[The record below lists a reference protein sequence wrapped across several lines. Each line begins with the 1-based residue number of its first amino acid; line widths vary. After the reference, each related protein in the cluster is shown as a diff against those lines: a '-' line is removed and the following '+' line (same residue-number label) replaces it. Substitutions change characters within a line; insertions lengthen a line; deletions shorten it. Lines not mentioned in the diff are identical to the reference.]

1 MDDRDEM
8 RRLRAEEIGD
18 ELAIRKDEQ
27 RIAGEER
34 DLEREMQEF
43 QDAEQSAEKQ
53 IEEEL
58 RREHWGREPERPPV
72 LPNRGE

>member
-18 ELAIRKDEQ
+18 ELAIRKEEQ

-34 DLEREMQEF
+34 DLEREMKEF
-43 QDAEQSAEKQ
+43 QDAEERAEKQ
-53 IEEEL
+53 IEEEM
-58 RREHWGREPERPPV
+58 RREHWGREPERRPV
-72 LPNRGE
+72 WPNHRE